1 MDFTDP
7 VNIPRS
13 THFRELAMSDMAP
26 SIAAAAS
33 KVQAGPDYRQRFYRG
48 LTFILVLIALA
59 VVISVV
65 FPLLSGHVPNWSTV
79 VSSWIWVPEVLI
91 IIAVI
96 AVIVWMSRTLRGGP
110 EASDQYWH
118 SRRYYRRHEMEGP
131 PRSDPAV
138 EIARQRFARGEITE
152 DQLDQILGHLRRETG
167 TYPPP

>member
-1 MDFTDP
+1 
-7 VNIPRS
+7 
-13 THFRELAMSDMAP
+13 MSNAAP

-33 KVQAGPDYRQRFYRG
+33 NVKAGTENRQRFYRG

-65 FPLLSGHVPNWSTV
+65 FPLLSGHVPNWSTI

-91 IIAVI
+91 VIAVVG
-96 AVIVWMSRTLRGGP
+96 VIVWMSRTFRGP

-118 SRRYYRRHEMEGP
+118 SRRYYRRHETGGP
-131 PRSDPAV
+131 TPSDSAV

-152 DQLDQILGHLRRETG
+152 YQLDQILGHLRQEAG
-167 TYPPP
+167 ANPPS

>member
-1 MDFTDP
+1 
-7 VNIPRS
+7 
-13 THFRELAMSDMAP
+13 MSNAAS

-33 KVQAGPDYRQRFYRG
+33 NVNAGLEYRQRFYRG

-65 FPLLSGHVPNWSTV
+65 FPLLGGHVPNWSTV

-96 AVIVWMSRTLRGGP
+96 GVIVWMSRTLRGGP
-110 EASDQYWH
+110 EAPNEYRH

-131 PRSDPAV
+131 SSPDSAIV
-138 EIARQRFARGEITE
+138 IARERFARGEISAA
-152 DQLDQILGHLRRETG
+152 QLDQILHQLGEGTG
-167 TYPPP
+167 PGSDS